1 MVIFD
6 LNVLVSEYSYSEL
19 YMTDKQLDVALN
31 YAHRLRNVA
40 KASRDVMKY
49 EKSNDE
55 IDCLLIN
62 KDVVKQALMVK
73 ERQSVEV
80 FKNRLIGVHYLN

>member
-19 YMTDKQLDVALN
+19 FMTDKQLDVALQ
-31 YAHRLRNVA
+31 YAHSIRNVA
-40 KASRDVMKY
+40 KSSRDVMKY

-62 KDVVKQALMVK
+62 KGVVKQALMIK
-73 ERQSVEV
+73 ERHSVQI
-80 FKNRLIGVHYLN
+80 FKNRLIGIHYLN